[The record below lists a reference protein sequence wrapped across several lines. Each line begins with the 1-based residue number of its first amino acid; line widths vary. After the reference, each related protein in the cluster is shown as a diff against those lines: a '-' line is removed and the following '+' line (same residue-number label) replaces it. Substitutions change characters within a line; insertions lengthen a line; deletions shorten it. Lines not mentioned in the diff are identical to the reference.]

1 MHTRLVVSMHT
12 EKGHKYEI
20 LSNGKLMKCMYYT

>member
-1 MHTRLVVSMHT
+1 MHT

-20 LSNGKLMKCMYYT
+20 LSNGKLMKCMYSRVDNAMY